1 MLGRA
6 AWPPVARGCSSNQGD
21 AKMDRSELLKTFQRM
36 ATEIAEK
43 DYGHVTEEHVIADLG
58 IDSLGMLELV
68 GSMERELKI
77 AVPDEQLVGIQTVR
91 QLLDLVEKRTRASA

>member
-6 AWPPVARGCSSNQGD
+6 ARPTGRAICPRNQGD
-21 AKMDRSELLKTFQRM
+21 EKMDRSELLNTFQRM

-43 DYGHVTEEHVIADLG
+43 DFSHVTEEHVIADLG

>member
-1 MLGRA
+1 
-6 AWPPVARGCSSNQGD
+6 
-21 AKMDRSELLKTFQRM
+21 MDRSELLNTFQRM

-43 DYGHVTEEHVIADLG
+43 DFSHVTEEHVIADLG